1 MLPIEWHPAI
11 VHFPIALGVVGA
23 LAAVTSLIVRREWI
37 RWFAPVLLSIA
48 LLGGVA
54 AYFSG
59 QNAEDAAER
68 AGVPEE
74 PLSSHEDSSLYGL
87 GLLALATVLAWA
99 TTARRRGEWVAAL
112 VAVGAAGAILYTAYL
127 GGQLVFVHGAGRATP
142 PTTHAP

>member
-1 MLPIEWHPAI
+1 MIPIEWHPAI
-11 VHFPIALGVVGA
+11 VHFPVALGTVGA
-23 LAAVTSLIVRREWI
+23 LAAVVSLVVRREWI

-68 AGVPEE
+68 AGVPHE
-74 PLSSHEDSSLYGL
+74 PLESHEDSSLYGL
-87 GLLALATVLAWA
+87 GLLALATLLAWA
-99 TTARRRGEWVAAL
+99 TTSRRRGEWVAAL
-112 VAVGAAGAILYTAYL
+112 VAVAAAGAILYTAYL